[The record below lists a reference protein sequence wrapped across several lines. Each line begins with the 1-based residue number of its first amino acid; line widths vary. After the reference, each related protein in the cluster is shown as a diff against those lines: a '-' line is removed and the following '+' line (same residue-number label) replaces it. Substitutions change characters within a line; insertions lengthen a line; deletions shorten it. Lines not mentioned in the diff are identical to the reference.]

1 MTGAGGFVGRE
12 VVKFLREG
20 GLEVLPCDL
29 KGTEQRLDVL
39 DSAEMMR
46 VALEFKPH
54 TFIHAAALTTG
65 SDLKIIEVNVQGT
78 LNALE
83 AARVAKVQQFILF
96 SSCGVYAPQ
105 GEPIPEEGFPTTAH
119 AYGLSKLLAEQ
130 AVRLGKGSMTVWL
143 LRVGAVYGAGENP
156 SDTRA
161 RTSLI
166 HQIAEA
172 VKAGQRI
179 NVGRAPGDMYNW
191 LHSKDLA
198 RLLQIITAQ
207 PSDGGT
213 GLYNVAGRGVSVK
226 ELVQAFQKLKPDIDF
241 DRLVEYTSNPPPRHG
256 AIDNSKA
263 IRELGF
269 TQTVSLE
276 EGLLDYLTPSPLVGE
291 GWGEGVQIR

>member
-1 MTGAGGFVGRE
+1 M
-12 VVKFLREG
+12 VKHLREG

-29 KGTEQRLDVL
+29 TRAEQKLDVL

-46 VALEFKPH
+46 VALEFNPY
-54 TFIHAAALTTG
+54 TFIHAAALTSG
-65 SDLKIIEVNVQGT
+65 NDLKMIDVNVQGT

-83 AARVAKVQQFILF
+83 AARAAQVKHFILF

-105 GEPIPEEGFPTTAH
+105 GEPISEEGITTTAH

-130 AVRLGKGSMTVWL
+130 AVRLGKGSMTVWV
-143 LRVGAVYGAGENP
+143 LRVGAVYGADEQP

-172 VKAGQRI
+172 VKAGQSI

-191 LHSKDLA
+191 LHTKDLA

-213 GLYNVAGRGVSVK
+213 HLYNVAGPSLSLTG
-226 ELVQAFQKLKPDIDF
+226 LVQTFQRLKPEIDISQ
-241 DRLVEYTSNPPPRHG
+241 LVEYSSNPPPRHG
-256 AIDNSKA
+256 AIDSSNVA
-263 IRELGF
+263 RELGF
-269 TQTVSLE
+269 TPTIPLE
-276 EGLLDYLTPSPLVGE
+276 EGLLDYMDKTPSPTRGE
-291 GWGEGVQIR
+291 GWSEGVQIR